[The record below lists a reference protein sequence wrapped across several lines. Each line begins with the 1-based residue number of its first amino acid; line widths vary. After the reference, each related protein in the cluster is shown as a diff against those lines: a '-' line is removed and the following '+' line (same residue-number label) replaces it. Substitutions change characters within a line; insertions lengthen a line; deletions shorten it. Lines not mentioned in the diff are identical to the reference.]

1 MTRFFKSRMMRS
13 LVPYFILAVGIIIAF
28 RLVSEIGFFSEI
40 FGRFWGTIAP
50 FLTGAIIAYIMNM
63 PCCAIQRL
71 LEKTKNKVI
80 IKRSRGIAVLILII
94 ITIVIISLI
103 LNWIIPAAYRSIRD
117 FIDDFPTHIET
128 LEGWIE
134 DINKL
139 DLPAFFDEFEL
150 DLDNLVILL
159 TDTIQNFDLENIPAT
174 IVAGFGSTFS
184 ALFHMF
190 LATVSSIYLLMET
203 TKLRAFSMR
212 FIAAIT
218 SPNTNEVIL
227 KYSRK
232 LNFNFR
238 QYIYIQTIDGL
249 ILGGIMT
256 LFLMLVV
263 RSPHFLILGLI
274 LGVLNYIPYFGSIV
288 GTALAVVVIALT
300 QGASTAAWAAL
311 IMFAIQQLDGN
322 FIQPRL
328 MGGSFSLSPLLVI
341 MSVTVGGAYGGI
353 FGMLVAI
360 PIVALFKDIIDSYI
374 DYRENKKKEEPLIY
388 NDDFMN
394 RDVW

>member
-1 MTRFFKSRMMRS
+1 
-13 LVPYFILAVGIIIAF
+13 
-28 RLVSEIGFFSEI
+28 
-40 FGRFWGTIAP
+40 
-50 FLTGAIIAYIMNM
+50 
-63 PCCAIQRL
+63 
-71 LEKTKNKVI
+71 
-80 IKRSRGIAVLILII
+80 
-94 ITIVIISLI
+94 
-103 LNWIIPAAYRSIRD
+103 
-117 FIDDFPTHIET
+117 
-128 LEGWIE
+128 
-134 DINKL
+134 
-139 DLPAFFDEFEL
+139 
-150 DLDNLVILL
+150 
-159 TDTIQNFDLENIPAT
+159 
-174 IVAGFGSTFS
+174 
-184 ALFHMF
+184 
-190 LATVSSIYLLMET
+190 MET
-203 TKLRAFSMR
+203 TKLRAFAMR
-212 FIAAIT
+212 FIAAVT
-218 SPNTNEVIL
+218 SEKTNETIL

-238 QYIYIQTIDGL
+238 QYIYTQTIDGL
-249 ILGGIMT
+249 ILGGMMT

-300 QGASTAAWAAL
+300 QGFPTAMWAAV

-374 DYRENKKKEEPLIY
+374 DYREKKKKEEPLIY

>member
-1 MTRFFKSRMMRS
+1 MMRS

-238 QYIYIQTIDGL
+238 QYIYTQTIDGL

>member
-1 MTRFFKSRMMRS
+1 MMRS
-13 LVPYFILAVGIIIAF
+13 LVPYFILAVGIIITF

-40 FGRFWGTIAP
+40 FGRFWATIAP

-71 LEKTKNKVI
+71 LEKTGNNVI
-80 IKRSRGIAVLILII
+80 IKRSRGISVLILII
-94 ITIVIISLI
+94 ITLGIITLM
-103 LNWIIPAAYRSIRD
+103 LNWIIPAAYSSIVD
-117 FIDDFPTHIET
+117 FIGELSRHEQTFR
-128 LEGWIE
+128 GWIATLNE
-134 DINKL
+134 WGL
-139 DLPAFFDEFEL
+139 LAFLNESERDGEIDGL
-150 DLDNLVILL
+150 IALVM
-159 TDTIQNFDLENIPAT
+159 DTLQNFDFENLPRI
-174 IVAGFGSTFS
+174 ILAGFGSTFS
-184 ALFHMF
+184 ALFHTF
-190 LATVSSIYLLMET
+190 LAIVSSIYLLMEVD
-203 TKLRAFSMR
+203 KLRAFAMR
-212 FIAAIT
+212 LTAAIT
-218 SPNTNEVIL
+218 SARTNEVIL

-238 QYIYIQTIDGL
+238 QYIYTQTIDGL

-256 LFLMLVV
+256 VFLMLVV

-274 LGVLNYIPYFGSIV
+274 LGILNYIPYFGSIV
-288 GTALAVVVIALT
+288 GTAIAVIVIAFT
-300 QGASTAAWAAL
+300 QGFPTAAWAAL

-341 MSVTVGGAYGGI
+341 ISVTVGGVYGGI
-353 FGMLVAI
+353 IGMLVAI
-360 PIVALFKDIIDSYI
+360 PIVALLKDIIDSYI
-374 DYRENKKKEEPLIY
+374 EYREKKNKEEPLIY

>member
-1 MTRFFKSRMMRS
+1 MTKFFKSRMMRS
-13 LVPYFILAVGIIIAF
+13 LVPYFILAVGVIITF

-40 FGRFWGTIAP
+40 FGRFWGIIAP

-71 LEKTKNKVI
+71 LEKTENKAI

-94 ITIVIISLI
+94 ITLLIITLI
-103 LNWIIPAAYRSIRD
+103 LNWIIPAAYRNIRE
-117 FIDDFPTHIET
+117 FIDDLPIHTET
-128 LEGWIE
+128 FQGWIASVNE
-134 DINKL
+134 WE
-139 DLPAFFDEFEL
+139 LPAFFDEFEL
-150 DLDNLVILL
+150 DLDSLVVLVVE
-159 TDTIQNFDLENIPAT
+159 TIQNFDFENLPAT
-174 IVAGFGSTFS
+174 IMAGFGSTFS
-184 ALFHMF
+184 ALFHTF
-190 LATVSSIYLLMET
+190 LAIVSSIYLLMEAD
-203 TKLRAFSMR
+203 KLRAFAMR
-212 FIAAIT
+212 FTAAVT
-218 SPNTNEVIL
+218 SANTNEIIL

-238 QYIYIQTIDGL
+238 QYIYTQTIDGL
-249 ILGGIMT
+249 ILGGMMT
-256 LFLMLVV
+256 IFLMLVV

-288 GTALAVVVIALT
+288 GTAIAVIVIALT
-300 QGASTAAWAAL
+300 QGVPTATWAAV

-360 PIVALFKDIIDSYI
+360 PIVALFKDIVDSYI
-374 DYRENKKKEEPLIY
+374 EYREKKKKEEPLIY

-394 RDVW
+394 RDIW